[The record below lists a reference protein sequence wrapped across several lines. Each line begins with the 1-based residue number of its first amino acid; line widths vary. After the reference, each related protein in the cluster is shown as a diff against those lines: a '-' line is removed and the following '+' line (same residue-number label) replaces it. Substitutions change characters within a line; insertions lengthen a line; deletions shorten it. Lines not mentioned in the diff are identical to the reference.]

1 MIDPDKINMV
11 EWSEEAKANALWANE
26 HMKEL
31 TAKYGSG
38 WVLVLNKQVV
48 AWAPF
53 VTWMPLDKFGRYD
66 DSVCCELHQ

>member
-1 MIDPDKINMV
+1 MIDPDKRNMV

-38 WVLVLNKQVV
+38 WVLVLNKQ
-48 AWAPF
+48 ANGIF
-53 VTWMPLDKFGRYD
+53 FEHKT
-66 DSVCCELHQ
+66 